1 MLQVLLWFG
10 FQVFF
15 LLLFFP
21 FYFFLAASDCGRRGL
36 CICTNTDRYRW
47 LNTCP
52 SSQSN
57 GERDRTNNR
66 GSRDELSAT
75 ERGMKKPMV
84 SLHLAESG
92 KLLRCV
98 QSGGRRGRGEGRCS
112 LSYAIICS
120 VMLYYDESTY
130 LTYSRWRGGGNP

>member
-1 MLQVLLWFG
+1 MRQVLLWFC

-15 LLLFFP
+15 
-21 FYFFLAASDCGRRGL
+21 FFLRHRAVAERGL

-57 GERDRTNNR
+57 GERDRTDNR

-75 ERGMKKPMV
+75 ERGMKKPMA
-84 SLHLAESG
+84 SLHLAEAG

-112 LSYAIICS
+112 LSYAVICS

-130 LTYSRWRGGGNP
+130 LTYSRWRGGNNP